1 MGSPP
6 EGRSGHTCLSPGGSA
21 LPVLHS
27 QLLEKQPP
35 SQVVVVTR
43 KVTLATGGVC
53 RGREG
58 TFLGNQLQASW
69 LPSRR
74 VRREPPP
81 GALPHGWP
89 SSRPPPRDPSSPL
102 HSSRAL
108 SPARPGQALKGVREP
123 TNPSK
128 EGATRGGGEARG
140 WRGCPGLAAQG
151 AGGRTGAPEGW
162 AVLRVRESLQPAL
175 GGGGSEL

>member
-53 RGREG
+53 RGPEG
-58 TFLGNQLQASW
+58 TFLGNQLQARGYRAGG
-69 LPSRR
+69 LGGNLLQVPSLTAG
-74 VRREPPP
+74 PPP
-81 GALPHGWP
+81 APRRGTRLLPCTPQEPCLQRG
-89 SSRPPPRDPSSPL
+89 RGR
-102 HSSRAL
+102 L
-108 SPARPGQALKGVREP
+108 SKA
-123 TNPSK
+123 
-128 EGATRGGGEARG
+128 
-140 WRGCPGLAAQG
+140 
-151 AGGRTGAPEGW
+151 
-162 AVLRVRESLQPAL
+162 
-175 GGGGSEL
+175 